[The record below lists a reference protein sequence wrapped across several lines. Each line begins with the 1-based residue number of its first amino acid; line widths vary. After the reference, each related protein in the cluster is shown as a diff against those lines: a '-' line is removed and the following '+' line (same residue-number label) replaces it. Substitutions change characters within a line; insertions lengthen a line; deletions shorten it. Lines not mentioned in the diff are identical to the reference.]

1 MLTPTSM
8 RRIPKIGQDGSDKVS
23 KKLPGNT
30 THSIPRR
37 ISSDLGNKEFLT
49 LRGLLDK
56 EFSGGA
62 MTAIIC
68 ATLALITESDTVT
81 DQTEGSK
88 FRYNDNERAREVFP
102 SLFYA
107 VERLYPQEVDY
118 GRFIDHTLINS
129 GFDVI
134 TRNTAIE
141 LCDLMLDILDN

>member
-1 MLTPTSM
+1 MLTLMSTQ
-8 RRIPKIGQDGSDKVS
+8 RIPKIGQDGSDQVS
-23 KKLPGNT
+23 KKLSGNT

-37 ISSDLGNKEFLT
+37 ISSELGNKDFLT

-68 ATLALITESDTVT
+68 ATLALITENHSVT

-88 FRYNDNERAREVFP
+88 FRYNDNERTREVFP

-107 VERLYPQEVDY
+107 AERLYPQEADY

-141 LCDLMLDILDN
+141 LCDLMLDLLKD

>member
-1 MLTPTSM
+1 
-8 RRIPKIGQDGSDKVS
+8 VS
-23 KKLPGNT
+23 KKLSGNT

-37 ISSDLGNKEFLT
+37 ISSELGNKDFLT

-62 MTAIIC
+62 MTAIMC
-68 ATLALITESDTVT
+68 ATLALITENTSVT
-81 DQTEGSK
+81 DSDEGSK
-88 FRYNDNERAREVFP
+88 FRYNDNERTREVFP

-107 VERLYPQEVDY
+107 VERMNPQVDDEDFA
-118 GRFIDHTLINS
+118 RFIDHTLINS

-141 LCDLMLDILDN
+141 LCDLMLKALEN

>member
-1 MLTPTSM
+1 M
-8 RRIPKIGQDGSDKVS
+8 S
-23 KKLPGNT
+23 KKLTGNT

-37 ISSDLGNKEFLT
+37 ISSELGNKDFLT

-68 ATLALITESDTVT
+68 ATLALITESDSVT
-81 DQTEGSK
+81 NSDEGSK
-88 FRYNDNERAREVFP
+88 FRYNDNERTREVFP

-107 VERLYPQEVDY
+107 VERMNPQIDDI

-141 LCDLMLDILDN
+141 FCDLLLSVLDN